1 MKEIIEYGKR
11 LKQAAIDDDTDLMY
25 LTWYEL
31 SGLYDFKTL
40 LHRFYS
46 SNQDAAFTFQDSLS
60 ELGRDLIDH
69 NAFANIKDINTF
81 PKWIQTSYMRYIQ
94 RVGKET
100 RELFDEQNTLARKEL
115 NEIAESENPSTRKL
129 AILIAYMEET
139 MASKQS
145 LLIFY
150 RYLLDID
157 KDGEGI
163 KDGTVAQ
170 SIGLSHE
177 AYRKRKN
184 GIVTK
189 YKETFTAVDESIYQ
203 NLSSEYQAK
212 ADAYYSDLSLLWD
225 SVLVSYRQILA
236 TEEWASGLKDLVE
249 NGTLREPKERGFLYR
264 DTQDKFK
271 LRYQGVDLEEY
282 YDSAEYAEELLQE
295 EYEDPDFPN
304 NNITNEE
311 ADKIADEQ
319 EKCKL
324 NLSIKETLMR
334 DLR

>member
-11 LKQAAIDDDTDLMY
+11 LKQAAIDDDRDLMFE
-25 LTWYEL
+25 TWDKL
-31 SGLYDFKTL
+31 SSLYDFKAL

-46 SNQDAAFTFQDSLS
+46 TNQDAAFTFSDSLS
-60 ELGRDLIDH
+60 ELGRYLIDH
-69 NAFANIKDINTF
+69 NAFAIIKDINTF
-81 PKWIQTSYMRYIQ
+81 PKWIQTSYMRHIQ
-94 RVGKET
+94 RMGKVT
-100 RELFDEQNTLARKEL
+100 RESLDEQNALAREEL
-115 NEIAESENPSTRKL
+115 NENAERENQSTRKL
-129 AILIAYMEET
+129 AILIAYMEKT

-189 YKETFTAVDESIYQ
+189 YKETFTVVDESIYQ
-203 NLSSEYQAK
+203 KLSSEYQAK

-225 SVLVSYRQILA
+225 SVLASYRHILA
-236 TEEWASGLKDLVE
+236 TEEWASGLKDLVD

-264 DTQDKFK
+264 DTHKKFK
-271 LRYQGVDLEEY
+271 LRYEGKDLESY
-282 YDSAEYAEELLQE
+282 CDSAEYEMYLESK
-295 EYEDPDFPN
+295 EYEDPDFPDN
-304 NNITNEE
+304 EIT
-311 ADKIADEQ
+311 DKEFAQIMQEQ

>member
-1 MKEIIEYGKR
+1 MKEIIEYGKQ
-11 LKQAAIDDDTDLMY
+11 LKQAAIDGNINLMY
-25 LTWYEL
+25 TIWYEL
-31 SGLYDFKTL
+31 SVLHDFKAL
-40 LHRFYS
+40 LHRYYS
-46 SNQDAAFTFQDSLS
+46 SNQDAAFTFSDSLS

-69 NAFANIKDINTF
+69 HAFANIEDINTF
-81 PKWIQTSYMRYIQ
+81 PKWIKTSYMRHVQ
-94 RVGKET
+94 RVGKNT
-100 RELFDEQNTLARKEL
+100 RENFDERNTLTRNEL
-115 NEIAESENPSTRKL
+115 NEIAERENPSTRKL

-189 YKETFTAVDESIYQ
+189 YKETFTVVNESIYQ
-203 NLSSEYQAK
+203 NLSPEYQAK

-225 SVLVSYRQILA
+225 SVLGSYRHILA

-249 NGTLREPKERGFLYR
+249 NGTLREPKERGILYL
-264 DTQDKFK
+264 DTSKKFE
-271 LRYQGVDLEEY
+271 LY
-282 YDSAEYAEELLQE
+282 YEFINIDNYHESAEYEQALLQE
-295 EYEDPDFPN
+295 EFEDSDFPD
-304 NNITNEE
+304 NNIWDEE
-311 ADKIADEQ
+311 ANKIMEDQ